1 MNKTCVITGSTSG
14 IGLETTRAIARKGY
28 DVIMVARNEEKG
40 IPVRDEIIKST
51 GNNNVELLLADLSS
65 QKQIRKLGKQ
75 IRERFDVLDVLV
87 NNAGTWFSKLTYSE
101 DQIEMQFAVNH
112 LAYFLITHI
121 LLPNL
126 LKSENGRIVNVASD
140 SHINGHIDFDDLYL
154 TKNYFGLNAYRQ
166 SKLANVMFTYE
177 LARKIENTNVVVNAL
192 QPGLVKTKMG
202 HKHTIGLHSLA
213 WWFRK
218 QGGVKP
224 EKGAETSVYLATA
237 EEAGKISGKYW
248 DKCKTKPSGDTSYDE
263 EASKKLWGICEK
275 LTDITQFMPI

>member
-28 DVIMVARNEEKG
+28 DIIMVARNEEKG
-40 IPVRDEIIKST
+40 LPIRDKIIKST
-51 GNNNVELLLADLSS
+51 GNKNIELLCADLSS
-65 QKQIRKLGKQ
+65 QKQIRELGKQ

-87 NNAGTWFSKLTYSE
+87 NNAGTWFSKLTYTE
-101 DQIEMQFAVNH
+101 DGIEMQFAVNH
-112 LAYFLITHI
+112 LAYFLTTHL

-140 SHINGHIDFDDLYL
+140 SHINGTINFDDLYL

-177 LARKIENTNVVVNAL
+177 LAKKLKHTNTVVNAL

-224 EKGAETSVYLATA
+224 EKGAETSVYLATD
-237 EEAGKISGKYW
+237 EKAGKISGKYW
-248 DKCKTKPSGDTSYDE
+248 DQCKTKPSGEVSYDE
-263 EASKKLWGICEK
+263 EASKRLWDVCEK
-275 LTDITQFMPI
+275 LTGIQQYIPN